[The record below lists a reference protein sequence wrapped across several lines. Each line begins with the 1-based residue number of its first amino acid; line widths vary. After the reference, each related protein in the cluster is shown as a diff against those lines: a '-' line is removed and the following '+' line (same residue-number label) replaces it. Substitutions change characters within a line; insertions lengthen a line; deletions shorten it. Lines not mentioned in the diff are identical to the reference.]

1 MLLMKTPFQIVLEH
15 ISGDHRCH
23 IFRLAFEK
31 STDRLLLP
39 YPEVTGLKFTS
50 PAGEKLAPW
59 KTRFLVSVPR
69 DEFVLNPDSRIA
81 FDLKAHINTA
91 PDEKHLWTAQI
102 GVGEMNAHYV
112 FKAQPDIERY
122 ETLAKSSRF
131 AAITK
136 PWGGSLNSNVV
147 EFSTPQLA

>member
-1 MLLMKTPFQIVLEH
+1 MPLMKTTFQLVLEH
-15 ISGDHRCH
+15 ISGGHRCH

-50 PAGEKLAPW
+50 PAGENLAPW

-81 FDLKAHINTA
+81 FDLKAYINTA
-91 PDEKHLWTAQI
+91 PDKKHLWTAQI
-102 GVGEMNAHYV
+102 GVGEMNAQYV
-112 FKAQPDIERY
+112 FKVQPDIQRY

-131 AAITK
+131 AAYAY
-136 PWGGSLNSNVV
+136 PVGSRSVI
-147 EFSTPQLA
+147 FS